1 MSTWLNVLDYN
12 KSLSNGLAEGGY
24 TGAGIPVVMGGTG
37 QTTASAAFNA
47 LSPMTTGGDLIYGGA
62 SGAGARLANGTAGQV
77 LTSAGTTAAPTWTNP
92 SGSGV
97 TSVAQ
102 TVPSFLSIAGSP
114 ITTTGTLAISYSGT
128 ALPLAN
134 GGTALTSHVT
144 AATASTFTS
153 WDANKNLTANNFLA
167 SLTATASS
175 GTTLALVVGSAQQQQ
190 ITGTVAQT
198 ISLPQTSTLVAGQS
212 FEVFNSSTQQ
222 ATVNTFSAIGL
233 DLIPA
238 GGAASF
244 TCLSTASDAAASWF
258 VSLITTISSVA
269 SIAQGGTGHS
279 AIVTAP
285 TASTIPAW
293 DANANLSANN
303 VLRGYQA
310 ITSSATLVTLTVS
323 SPYISNVTGTAAQ
336 IVQLP
341 VASTLVLGQSFQV
354 LNNNST
360 GNVTVNS
367 SGSNAVGI
375 IVPGTK
381 LNFMCVLTS
390 GTTAASWIVL

>member
-12 KSLSNGLAEGGY
+12 KSLANGLAEGGY
-24 TGAGIPVVMGGTG
+24 TGVGIPVVMGGTG
-37 QTTASAAFNA
+37 ATTASAAFNA

-62 SGAGARLANGTAGQV
+62 SGAGTRLANGTAGQV
-77 LTSAGTTAAPTWTNP
+77 LTSAGTTVAPTWATP
-92 SGSGV
+92 ASSGV

-153 WDANKNLTANNFLA
+153 WDAN
-167 SLTATASS
+167 
-175 GTTLALVVGSAQQQQ
+175 
-190 ITGTVAQT
+190 
-198 ISLPQTSTLVAGQS
+198 
-212 FEVFNSSTQQ
+212 
-222 ATVNTFSAIGL
+222 
-233 DLIPA
+233 
-238 GGAASF
+238 
-244 TCLSTASDAAASWF
+244 
-258 VSLITTISSVA
+258 
-269 SIAQGGTGHS
+269 
-279 AIVTAP
+279 
-285 TASTIPAW
+285 
-293 DANANLSANN
+293 ANLSAANF
-303 VLRGYQA
+303 LPGYQA
-310 ITSSATLVTLTVS
+310 ITSSASLVTFTVS
-323 SPYISNVTGTAAQ
+323 SPAISNVTGTVAQ
-336 IVQLP
+336 TVQLP

-360 GNVTVNS
+360 GSVTVNS

-375 IVPGTK
+375 ILPGTR

-390 GTTAASWIVL
+390 GTTAASWTVL